1 MLKDEEKR
9 KICETMIY
17 LMDPYRIEAMKRYF
31 PETGRNKALT
41 NKSCEL
47 ADQVEALELTDGQK
61 QIVDKLMA
69 TMEDLHDTQLSIIYA
84 AGIIDSLVFIKER
97 GLLDKVF
104 RGM

>member
-31 PETGRNKALT
+31 PEIGRNKALT

-47 ADQVEALELTDGQK
+47 ADQVEAL
-61 QIVDKLMA
+61 A
-69 TMEDLHDTQLSIIYA
+69 IIYA

-104 RGM
+104 RCM

>member
-1 MLKDEEKR
+1 MSFFKRILGNDPIKPLEK
-9 KICETMIY
+9 I
-17 LMDPYRIEAMKRYF
+17 
-31 PETGRNKALT
+31 
-41 NKSCEL
+41 

-104 RGM
+104 RCM